1 MGRDKIALGQFG
13 QARRHDSGRP
23 GKGGVAMKVIADLC
37 VVPLGVGVS
46 VSSYVAEAERILEKR
61 GLRPRLH
68 AYGTN
73 LEGEWEEV
81 MEAIREVHER
91 LHQMGVPRITSN
103 MRFGTRTDREQSA
116 QEKIRSV
123 EEKM

>member
-1 MGRDKIALGQFG
+1 
-13 QARRHDSGRP
+13 
-23 GKGGVAMKVIADLC
+23 MKVIADLC

-46 VSSYVAEAERILEKR
+46 VSSYVVEAERILEGR

-91 LHQMGVPRITSN
+91 LHQMGVPRITSS
-103 MRFGTRTDREQSA
+103 MRFGTRTDKEQTA
-116 QEKIRSV
+116 QDKIRSV

>member
-1 MGRDKIALGQFG
+1 
-13 QARRHDSGRP
+13 
-23 GKGGVAMKVIADLC
+23 MKVIADFC
-37 VVPLGVGVS
+37 VVPLGMGVS

-61 GLRPRLH
+61 GLKPRLH

-81 MEAIREVHER
+81 MDAIREVHER

-103 MRFGTRTDREQSA
+103 MRFGTRTDREQTG